1 MQIISKES
9 AAAFLISKKR
19 QGFISAKTWNE
30 IKKKWQ
36 ECKSENDYIQLAKA
50 IYIRIAVANGIYPLS
65 YFN

>member
-1 MQIISKES
+1 MQIMSKES
-9 AAAFLISKKR
+9 AAAFL
-19 QGFISAKTWNE
+19 ISAKTWNE